1 MKKILYI
8 ISFTALVLSSACK
21 KIEGPG
27 GTSAIR
33 GQVIGSTSK
42 AGESEITQVIC
53 TAGIELEHGDY
64 WLLNTSDPNK
74 LYYVYYD
81 NPTWISISDPQ
92 LQGRIGI
99 MVSFNYSD
107 SNIEIAEKTRLA
119 LLAISGAN
127 YNITLSS
134 DILTI
139 TDLGQVNVPDADNG
153 TTNFAVD
160 IANNG
165 KPGSASSNTPIANER
180 VYIIYGQN
188 AFAAKD
194 VRTNEAGAFSFEGL
208 QKGEYTLYVLSKDP
222 VNNGVMTRESI
233 QASITE
239 DNSIVE
245 VETMNII
252 Y

>member
-33 GQVIGSTSK
+33 GQVVGSTSEE
-42 AGESEITQVIC
+42 GESEITQVIC

-81 NPTWISISDPQ
+81 NPTWISASDPQ

-119 LLAISGAN
+119 LLAVGGAN

-153 TTNFAVD
+153 TTNFAIDV
-160 IANNG
+160 ANNG
-165 KPGSASSNTPIANER
+165 EPGSASINTHPS
-180 VYIIYGQN
+180 QMN
-188 AFAAKD
+188 AFILFMDKMPM
-194 VRTNEAGAFSFEGL
+194 R
-208 QKGEYTLYVLSKDP
+208 QKMSAPTRLDLILSKAYKK
-222 VNNGVMTRESI
+222 E
-233 QASITE
+233 
-239 DNSIVE
+239 
-245 VETMNII
+245 NIPST
-252 Y
+252 YFLKTQ